1 MKNNQIGRSM
11 IEMLGVL
18 AIIAVLSVGGIVGYG
33 KAIEQFKVNRLIEE
47 YGYVVQQLIE
57 KGDSLRENVK
67 DSAEVFYDA

>member
-33 KAIEQFKVNRLIEE
+33 KAMRMWQANIQKQMIEE
-47 YGYVVQQLIE
+47 LLHSMIE
-57 KGDSLRENVK
+57 VRSQFQERK
-67 DSAEVFYDA
+67 